1 MPILTHFDSKSNGNM
16 LDAVEI
22 QWSFQWDVQ
31 FEEAESRLETSNA
44 QKLENRS

>member
-1 MPILTHFDSKSNGNM
+1 MPILTHFGSKINENM

-22 QWSFQWDVQ
+22 QWIFQQDVQ